1 MLPPV
6 PSGLQRLIELAASD
20 DSFRAELLARRSA
33 LAVPAAVSLTPSER
47 RILDVLPAEQ
57 LAATIDGHAPGLAGR
72 RAFLQGMA
80 LGALAMLATG
90 SCKSCESEPETQPP
104 PPAQPPAGPERPRKA
119 IRNFGHDGQNQE

>member
-20 DSFRAELLARRSA
+20 DSFRAELLDRRSA
-33 LAVPAAVSLTPSER
+33 LAAPASVALTPSER
-47 RILDVLPAEQ
+47 RILDALPADQ

-72 RAFLQGMA
+72 RAFLQGLA

-90 SCKSCESEPETQPP
+90 SCKSCESEPETQNPP
-104 PPAQPPAGPERPRKA
+104 PPPGPGPERPRKT